1 MDWGPLLQSL
11 GEGTVVTLL
20 VSAAGI
26 AAGMVFGL
34 ALALARRASSL
45 LSWPIAIYVSLL
57 RATPVVTLA
66 LLVFFALPGLGLAL
80 PPIAAAI
87 LTLTLN
93 TSAFQA
99 EIWRASFAAF
109 PEGQRDAAR
118 AAGMTSSL
126 AFRRVVFPQVWRA
139 SLPALVNEATL
150 LLKGSPAVAVI
161 GVVDLTRAAV
171 RATTVD
177 YNPLRPFLAATAIY
191 VLVVLSLIAVQRG
204 IERRIVRKYGVL

>member
-1 MDWGPLLQSL
+1 MIL
-11 GEGTVVTLL
+11 
-20 VSAAGI
+20 
-26 AAGMVFGL
+26 GL
-34 ALALARRASSL
+34 ALALTRRSSWL
-45 LSWPIAIYVSLL
+45 LSGPIAIYVSLL

-66 LLVFFALPGLGLAL
+66 LLVFFALPSLGLAL
-80 PPIAAAI
+80 PPVAAAI

-109 PEGQRDAAR
+109 PEGQREAAR
-118 AAGMTSSL
+118 AAGMTSGL
-126 AFRRVVFPQVWRA
+126 ALRRVVFPQVWRA

-171 RATTVD
+171 RATTAD
-177 YNPLRPFLAATAIY
+177 YNPLRPFLAATVIY
-191 VLVVLSLIAVQRG
+191 VLVVLALIAVQRG
-204 IERRIVRKYGVL
+204 IERRIVNKYGVL